1 MSQAHTQAVVGM
13 SQAHTQ
19 AVVGDFGLA
28 KLLNHVDS
36 HVLLNHVDSHVT
48 TAVRGT
54 VGHIASE
61 YLSTGQSFE
70 KLLDL
75 GLVYTC

>member
-1 MSQAHTQAVVGM
+1 M

-28 KLLNHVDS
+28 K
-36 HVLLNHVDSHVT
+36 LLNHVDSHVT